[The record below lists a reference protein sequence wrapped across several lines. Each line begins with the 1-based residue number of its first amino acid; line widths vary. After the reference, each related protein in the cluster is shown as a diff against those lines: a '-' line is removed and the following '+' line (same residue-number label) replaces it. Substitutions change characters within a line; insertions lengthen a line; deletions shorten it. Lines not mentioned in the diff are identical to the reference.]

1 MTATES
7 GGRSREWLWLAAA
20 LLVALSVQL
29 PSLQLGFVGDDYEW
43 WLETRY
49 RMVDNARFLE
59 PFGGLRL
66 TNPVMLAPDQL
77 VWGTWTPGWH
87 LSSLLIHGI
96 VVGLLFGVAR
106 RVGFGPPGA
115 AVIAAL
121 WGASPF
127 TVFMAREVHVRH
139 DPLLLACWLGLA
151 LLWPGPDDR
160 WTWRRIAGAVTLAA
174 VSALTKE
181 SWVVLPGFAAAY
193 DLAFRRSE
201 LSSAIRTAAIWSVG
215 PLIFVAG
222 YLLRPAVETSYA
234 AGYYSGGLRTAVKIP
249 STLAAFTGLV
259 DFDTSSRRF
268 GPAEWVALI
277 ALFSAAVL
285 AFRTKSAALLV
296 GGALFLL
303 PLIPLAPV
311 PVMGVHYGYASFAGF
326 LLMVGGLAM
335 IVVHR
340 AEHHLARFVVAAVA
354 YGLAAALMVWGL
366 SVMTGE
372 AADATR
378 RAQAN
383 HRLVAEAEDFAPN
396 LPRDVALVCVRLEG
410 LVVSALLIEQVEGLP
425 KTYFNRGSAPYGLV
439 GWAELF
445 SWVGEP
451 HGGPLWREI
460 LPEDVGSGPFS
471 VIGHAEGRFVELP
484 VEDGTAAEAA
494 ARWSA
499 KGFPVRVIRP
509 WPGPDLRTPSAHER

>member
-1 MTATES
+1 MDGVTTVTAS
-7 GGRSREWLWLAAA
+7 DGRARKWLWLAAA

-49 RMVDNARFLE
+49 RMVDCGRALE

-66 TNPVMLAPDQL
+66 TNPLMLAPDQL

-87 LSSLLIHGI
+87 LTSLVIHGI
-96 VVGLLFGVAR
+96 LVGLLFAVAR

-115 AVIAAL
+115 AVISAL

-160 WTWRRIAGAVTLAA
+160 WTWRRIAGGALLAV

-193 DLAFRRSE
+193 DLAFRRST
-201 LSSAIRTAAIWSVG
+201 LASALRTAAIWSVG
-215 PLIFVAG
+215 PMLFVAA
-222 YLLRPAVETSYA
+222 YLWRPAVETSYA

-249 STLAAFTGLV
+249 STLASFTGLV
-259 DFDTSSRRF
+259 DFDTSSHRF

-277 ALFSAAVL
+277 ALLVTAVL
-285 AFRTKSAALLV
+285 AFRTRSSALLV
-296 GGALFLL
+296 GGGLFLL
-303 PLIPLAPV
+303 PLIPLVPV

-326 LLMVGGLAM
+326 LLMAGGLAM
-335 IVVHR
+335 IVADRTEHR
-340 AEHHLARFVVAAVA
+340 QTRLVVAAVA
-354 YGLAAALMVWGL
+354 YGLAAALMLWGL

-372 AADATR
+372 GADATR

-383 HRLVAEAEDFAPN
+383 HRLVAEAEAFAPR
-396 LPRDVALVCVRLEG
+396 LPQDMTLVCVRLEG
-410 LVVSALLIEQVEGLP
+410 LVVSAALIDRVEGLP

-451 HGGPLWREI
+451 HGGPLWHEVA
-460 LPEDVGSGPFS
+460 PEDVGSTPFA
-471 VIGHAEGRFVELP
+471 VVGHAEGRFVELP
-484 VEDGTAAEAA
+484 VEDVTAAEAV

-499 KGFPVRVIRP
+499 KGFPVRVIQP
-509 WPGPDLRTPSAHER
+509 WP

>member
-1 MTATES
+1 MDGVTTVATS
-7 GGRSREWLWLAAA
+7 DNRSREWLWLAAA

-29 PSLQLGFVGDDYEW
+29 PALQLGFVGDDYEW

-49 RMVDNARFLE
+49 RMVDYGRALE

-66 TNPVMLAPDQL
+66 TNPLMLVPDQL
-77 VWGTWTPGWH
+77 VWGNWTPGWH
-87 LSSLLIHGI
+87 LTSIAIHGI
-96 VVGLLFGVAR
+96 VVGLLFFVAR

-115 AVIAAL
+115 GVIAAL

-160 WTWRRIAGAVTLAA
+160 WTWRRIAGGVALAA
-174 VSALTKE
+174 TSALTKE

-193 DLAFRRSE
+193 DLAFRRST
-201 LSSAIRTAAIWSVG
+201 LTSALRTAAIWSIG
-215 PLIFVAG
+215 PVLFVAA

-268 GPAEWVALI
+268 GPADGLALI
-277 ALFSAAVL
+277 ALAGTAVL
-285 AFRTKSAALLV
+285 AFRSRTPALLV

-303 PLIPLAPV
+303 PLIPLVPV

-326 LLMVGGLAM
+326 LLMAGGLAM
-335 IVVHR
+335 IVFERTEHR
-340 AEHHLARFVVAAVA
+340 RTRLVVAAVA
-354 YGLAAALMVWGL
+354 YGLAAALMSCGL
-366 SVMTGE
+366 SVMVGE
-372 AADATR
+372 TADAIR
-378 RAQAN
+378 RAEAN
-383 HRLVAEAEDFAPN
+383 QRLVAEAEAFVPR
-396 LPRDVALVCVRLEG
+396 LPRDRAVVCVRLEG
-410 LVVSALLIEQVEGLP
+410 LVVSAELIELVEGLP

-451 HGGPLWREI
+451 HEGPLWHEVA
-460 LPEDVGSGPFS
+460 PEDLGSTPFA
-471 VIGHAEGRFVELP
+471 VIGHAQGRFVELP

-509 WPGPDLRTPSAHER
+509 WP

>member
-1 MTATES
+1 MDDKQTSAP
-7 GGRSREWLWLAAA
+7 GGRAREWLWLAAA

-96 VVGLLFGVAR
+96 VIGLLFGVAR

-115 AVIAAL
+115 AVISAL

-160 WTWRRIAGAVTLAA
+160 WTWRRIAGAVGLAA

-193 DLAFRRSE
+193 DLAFRRSG
-201 LSSAIRTAAIWSVG
+201 LSSAFRTAAIWSIG
-215 PLIFVAG
+215 PLIFVAA
-222 YLLRPAVETSYA
+222 YLLRPAVDTSYA
-234 AGYYSGGLRTAVKIP
+234 AGYYSGGLRTAAKIP
-249 STLAAFTGLV
+249 STLAAFTGRV
-259 DFDTSSRRF
+259 DFDPSSRRF
-268 GPAEWVALI
+268 GPAEWVALM
-277 ALFSAAVL
+277 ALLAATVL
-285 AFRTKSAALLV
+285 AFRTRSAALLT

-303 PLIPLAPV
+303 PLVPLIPV

-326 LLMVGGLAM
+326 LLMAGGLAQLAM
-335 IVVHR
+335 DR
-340 AEHHLARFVVAAVA
+340 ADRRRTRFVVAAVA
-354 YGLAAALMVWGL
+354 YGLAAVLMLWSL

-378 RAQAN
+378 RAEAN
-383 HRLVAEAEDFAPN
+383 QRLVAEAEAFAPE
-396 LPRDVALVCVRLEG
+396 LQRDRTLVCVRLERI
-410 LVVSALLIEQVEGLP
+410 VVSAGLIDQVEGLP
-425 KTYFNRGSAPYGLV
+425 KTYFNRGTAPYGLV

-445 SWVGEP
+445 SWVGETD
-451 HGGPLWREI
+451 GGPLWHEI
-460 LPEDVGSGPFS
+460 AIEDVGAEPFA
-471 VIGHAEGRFVELP
+471 VVGHAQGRFVELP
-484 VEDGTAAEAA
+484 VEDRTAAEAA
-494 ARWSA
+494 ARWAS
-499 KGFPVRVIRP
+499 KGFPVRVIQP
-509 WPGPDLRTPSAHER
+509 WP